1 MVTIIWFIV
10 IMTILIVCHELGHLF
25 SAKKLGLKV
34 ETFSLGMGPKIK
46 SFFWRGTNYT
56 LSLIPIGGYVEMGD
70 ELPKERFDSLSV
82 NYMERPPL
90 DKIIVAISGPVANFA
105 LAIILLSVTYM
116 IGVKMPTY
124 MDDPARIGWVDAASP
139 SAKAGLRAGDIVCAV
154 DGVVVTNWQN
164 MVDQFSI
171 SSKSRAVVKFH
182 RDGQTSYSTLYQV
195 SRLNFGLFP
204 SQKIVVDTVVKD
216 SPANSAGIQ
225 EGDIVTAVEGEPV
238 SAWAQFVNMVSS
250 GKTSLAINVERNGRA
265 LTLRVSPM
273 IDSKTKKGFIGV
285 SNKTEEKTKQ
295 LSFPNAVGVG
305 FTRTLDIS
313 VDSVATI
320 WGLVTGHVS
329 FKALGGPIMIAQLSG
344 KTAKAGFV
352 PLLTFVA
359 FLSIQLGIFNLL
371 PFIPVLDG
379 GQIATFLVEMVRR
392 QPTQAISLTRL
403 AKAGWIAIG
412 CLVLGVTYVDI
423 IRLLSTV
430 FSN

>member
-1 MVTIIWFIV
+1 M
-10 IMTILIVCHELGHLF
+10 
-25 SAKKLGLKV
+25 
-34 ETFSLGMGPKIK
+34 
-46 SFFWRGTNYT
+46 
-56 LSLIPIGGYVEMGD
+56 
-70 ELPKERFDSLSV
+70 
-82 NYMERPPL
+82 
-90 DKIIVAISGPVANFA
+90 
-105 LAIILLSVTYM
+105 
-116 IGVKMPTY
+116 
-124 MDDPARIGWVDAASP
+124 
-139 SAKAGLRAGDIVCAV
+139 
-154 DGVVVTNWQN
+154 
-164 MVDQFSI
+164 
-171 SSKSRAVVKFH
+171 
-182 RDGQTSYSTLYQV
+182 
-195 SRLNFGLFP
+195 
-204 SQKIVVDTVVKD
+204 DTVVKD

-238 SAWAQFVNMVSS
+238 SAWAQFVNKVSS

-392 QPTQAISLTRL
+392 QPTQANFSYS
-403 AKAGWIAIG
+403 IG
-412 CLVLGVTYVDI
+412 
-423 IRLLSTV
+423 
-430 FSN
+430 